1 MPMLIIFGGL
11 PGTGKTTIA
20 QQLARELGAVYLRID
35 SMEQAIRDCGVV
47 SKSLD
52 DAGYRVG
59 YAVAEDNLRLG
70 RTVVADSVNPLRLTR
85 DAWIGVADRTRAK
98 AIEVEVT
105 CPDPTQHRNRVETRS
120 ADIKGSR
127 LPTWQEVVS
136 REYEPWER
144 DHIVIDTTSRSVAEN
159 VNQLLKALTK
169 QNSPRIHKGGH
180 EIRSIEDWFEYA
192 PPKMGARHWKDG
204 RSAKELARSWVR
216 KGYASPPEEMR
227 LLLERAFSAEI
238 TFHEAKPEC
247 VIELDGFGGEHRNCD
262 LVVLCGVGTQCM
274 AINVEAKAD
283 EPFGDTTVGD
293 YYDRTADSR
302 SNVPARIQQLSLA
315 LFGRVPDAAIR
326 RLRYQLLH
334 AAAGTLIE
342 AAANKAK
349 FGLFL
354 VHEFRCPRLNEKK
367 LTQNST
373 DWENFVHVF
382 PELARAQ
389 VKKNQILGPVS
400 VPGGDRVPR
409 SVPLYLGKLVT
420 ELK

>member
-1 MPMLIIFGGL
+1 MLIIFVGL
-11 PGTGKTTIA
+11 PGTGKTAIA

-35 SMEQAIRDCGVV
+35 SMEQAIRDSGVV

-85 DAWIGVADRTRAK
+85 DAWISVADRAQAK
-98 AIEVEVT
+98 PVEVEVT
-105 CPDPTQHRNRVETRS
+105 CPDPAQHRYRVETRI
-120 ADIKGSR
+120 ADVSGLR

-144 DHIVIDTTSRSVAEN
+144 DHIVIDTAIRSVEAN
-159 VNQLLKALTK
+159 VSELLKALTR
-169 QNSPRIHKGGH
+169 QNSLHIHKDGH
-180 EIRSIEDWFEYA
+180 DIRSIEDWFEYA
-192 PPKMGARHWKDG
+192 PPKMRARHWKDG

-216 KGYASPPEEMR
+216 KGYACPPEEMR
-227 LLLERAFSAEI
+227 LLLEGAFNGEI

-247 VIELDGFGGEHRNCD
+247 VIELDDFPGENRNCD
-262 LVVLCGVGTQCM
+262 LVVLCGVGTQCLVV
-274 AINVEAKAD
+274 NVEAKAD
-283 EPFGDTTVGD
+283 EPFGDDTIGD

-315 LFGRVPDAAIR
+315 LFGRVPDEAVR
-326 RLRYQLLH
+326 KLQYQLLH
-334 AAAGTLIE
+334 AAAATLIE
-342 AAANKAK
+342 AAANRAEL
-349 FGLFL
+349 GLFL
-354 VHEFRCPRLNEKK
+354 VHEFRSPSLNEKK

-382 PELARAQ
+382 PQLATAQ
-389 VKKNQILGPVS
+389 VEKNQILGPVS
-400 VPGGDRVPR
+400 VPGGGRVPR
-409 SVPLYLGKLVT
+409 SVPLYLGKLAT